1 MVNGKPTD
9 HRETQTAPA
18 RQSKRRTNAPSGAAV
33 DPGTAAPEFDP
44 TRWAGQVSRHIDI
57 ADWAASLSAVLEVPE
72 IWTGASTTTAPDPET
87 QRATITQLR
96 ENTPLYELTAALIAP
111 WVIEAFMPTLPQA
124 DRIGANLVALMRY
137 LFDAPGIVDYDPW
150 QGLFD
155 WIWSHQSAWAG
166 AAIRRQ
172 LGTES
177 IRELS
182 PEEYHRRR
190 AEYLR
195 RADAQVLRERSDQLL
210 STYAQEL
217 AKVVVDAMDIG
228 QATPDRMALI
238 TGQLPVQDV
247 AHLLG
252 TIGPVA
258 MSSDALQSPM
268 VDGYLPVMSSAHYQ
282 AVREALYLNTFQR
295 HEDSPWPT
303 ARLAAGPTGGQAQL
317 RPPGVD
323 GQFVPADQIDGWA
336 ALMWRQRDKLSDL
349 DADALDAM
357 SALWLSQARSAQDRA
372 IGDVD
377 GLLTM
382 RGIQPRARSEGQRSG
397 FRKEQRHEMQQ
408 ALAHIQNLWLDI
420 ADIEDESGVRRGLQS
435 RAFVITDRYGV
446 TDRSGTMVDME
457 RFIFQPGRV
466 FAQFLIGAGQQSA
479 LLSAKA
485 LKYDPY
491 RQTWEKRLA
500 RFLSWQWRLH
510 DSGAKAQPYDI
521 GTLLDACGVTI
532 NPRFPYRTRDRLEQ
546 ALDTLQRDEIIAA
559 WHYQDWDEALTEQR
573 GWRDLWRATTLHI
586 APPAAVV
593 AYYAALNPPAIA
605 PSLESLPDLP
615 VTSASPTEIGRLIKA
630 RRRKLKQSQKAIATV
645 LGVTQ
650 SYISKLE
657 GGTLENTQPSDAF
670 RIRFEH
676 WLIED
681 E

>member
-1 MVNGKPTD
+1 
-9 HRETQTAPA
+9 
-18 RQSKRRTNAPSGAAV
+18 
-33 DPGTAAPEFDP
+33 
-44 TRWAGQVSRHIDI
+44 
-57 ADWAASLSAVLEVPE
+57 
-72 IWTGASTTTAPDPET
+72 
-87 QRATITQLR
+87 
-96 ENTPLYELTAALIAP
+96 
-111 WVIEAFMPTLPQA
+111 
-124 DRIGANLVALMRY
+124 
-137 LFDAPGIVDYDPW
+137 
-150 QGLFD
+150 
-155 WIWSHQSAWAG
+155 
-166 AAIRRQ
+166 
-172 LGTES
+172 
-177 IRELS
+177 
-182 PEEYHRRR
+182 
-190 AEYLR
+190 
-195 RADAQVLRERSDQLL
+195 
-210 STYAQEL
+210 
-217 AKVVVDAMDIG
+217 
-228 QATPDRMALI
+228 
-238 TGQLPVQDV
+238 
-247 AHLLG
+247 
-252 TIGPVA
+252 
-258 MSSDALQSPM
+258 
-268 VDGYLPVMSSAHYQ
+268 
-282 AVREALYLNTFQR
+282 
-295 HEDSPWPT
+295 
-303 ARLAAGPTGGQAQL
+303 
-317 RPPGVD
+317 
-323 GQFVPADQIDGWA
+323 
-336 ALMWRQRDKLSDL
+336 MWRQRDKLSDL